1 MSSWPRTCM
10 RSSRLPDA
18 RLSAAWRA
26 ARTGVTTC
34 RATMAA
40 MKVSKITRIEPVVI
54 TAVRS
59 TVRVATSWVRG
70 KMK

>member
-1 MSSWPRTCM
+1 
-10 RSSRLPDA
+10 
-18 RLSAAWRA
+18 
-26 ARTGVTTC
+26 
-34 RATMAA
+34 MAA

-59 TVRVATSWVRG
+59 TVRVATSWVKG